1 MDKLICEHCGAEL
14 TIEKKFC
21 SECGSSNPHYVEPPM
36 DIEENLPETLQDL
49 FEWYQMKFGYNT
61 YVKVNIRQNKAE
73 PNSYCIFGYKDKF
86 TAYQYGPTGDSLTR
100 IVLYDGPSEKE
111 AVRTL
116 CKKLEVIYDEFRQNG
131 YKKKINYTEETGIPN
146 NPHYNYGRY
155 DKARQFMQD
164 NGVDVAKVDSWDIPR
179 VPDTMTTKE
188 YDEMLASLKK
198 SKADRKN
205 DKFAE
210 FLAYVIIGIGV
221 LIFCFFASFAR

>member
-116 CKKLEVIYDEFRQNG
+116 CKKLETIYDEFRKNG
-131 YKKKINYTEETGIPN
+131 YKKNINYTEEKNKTQPRLRVAFWLKSALQ
-146 NPHYNYGRY
+146 YAV
-155 DKARQFMQD
+155 ARILGATR
-164 NGVDVAKVDSWDIPR
+164 NLKLCNSVA
-179 VPDTMTTKE
+179 
-188 YDEMLASLKK
+188 
-198 SKADRKN
+198 
-205 DKFAE
+205 F
-210 FLAYVIIGIGV
+210 
-221 LIFCFFASFAR
+221 